1 MGIVFKQTSW
11 NIVTITVAILIGGIN
26 TLYFYPE
33 FLREQYY
40 GLVVFLLATSNLL
53 QPLMSFGAQ
62 HTIIKFFS
70 SFKNVKEKDEF
81 LSSIIFLPL
90 FFILPVCFLVVQ
102 FHDLIAEFLS
112 VKNPIIK
119 SYVWVIFLVSFA
131 TSYFEV
137 FYAWS
142 RVQFKSIFG
151 NILKEIYPRIAV
163 FILLF
168 LVSIDILTKENF
180 VWWLTGLYYI
190 RLIIMIIYSLFLY
203 TPKFSVKI
211 PNNFKEI
218 LSYSIYIL
226 LAGSAASFL
235 IDIDKYM
242 IPQKQAISQTAYYA
256 VAVFIAT
263 VVEIPGRAM
272 FQIINPLVARS
283 LNENNINEL
292 NDLYTKSSIN
302 LLIIA
307 GLFFL
312 VININIVPF
321 YNLMSS
327 SSYGDAIWVVLMIS
341 LSKLIL
347 MSFGCGP
354 AILAT
359 SKFYKITLP
368 FSIFM
373 AVSVYFL
380 NDILIDIYSINGAA
394 LSTLIVV
401 IFFTFFKI
409 LYIKFKLDI
418 IPYSIHTI
426 KVLAIILFTFFIF
439 VGIDNDGRLF
449 YFLFSDLE
457 FEFSN
462 VLEIIFNSVLVS
474 SLYLYIVYKSKSS
487 KSVNNFI
494 NKLLRGNFRL

>member
-11 NIVTITVAILIGGIN
+11 NIVTITIAILIGGVN

-272 FQIINPLVARS
+272 FQIINPLVAKA
-283 LNENNINEL
+283 LNEENFVEL
-292 NDLYTKSSIN
+292 KNLYKQSSEN
-302 LLIIA
+302 LLIVC

-312 VININIVPF
+312 LINLNIDSF
-321 YNLMSS
+321 YMLLNNQEYSNASL
-327 SSYGDAIWVVLMIS
+327 VVLIIS
-341 LSKLIL
+341 SAKLIQ

-368 FSIFM
+368 FSIAM

-380 NDILIDIYSINGAA
+380 NDYLIDLYGINGAA
-394 LSTLIVV
+394 ISTFIVLLIFTVLKIIYIRYKVKLQPFNFNSIKIFTSILLIYFFNSYINLELSPLIE
-401 IFFTFFKI
+401 
-409 LYIKFKLDI
+409 I
-418 IPYSIHTI
+418 IIRSI
-426 KVLAIILFTFFIF
+426 IILITYVLIIYFFG
-439 VGIDNDGRLF
+439 V
-449 YFLFSDLE
+449 SKKMKDLL
-457 FEFSN
+457 N
-462 VLEIIFNSVLVS
+462 T
-474 SLYLYIVYKSKSS
+474 
-487 KSVNNFI
+487 NF
-494 NKLLRGNFRL
+494 

>member
-11 NIVTITVAILIGGIN
+11 NIVTITIAILIGGIN

-53 QPLMSFGAQ
+53 QPLMSFGVQ

-190 RLIIMIIYSLFLY
+190 RLIIIIIYSLFLY

-272 FQIINPLVARS
+272 FQIINPLVAKA
-283 LNENNINEL
+283 LNEENFVEL
-292 NDLYTKSSIN
+292 KNLYKQSSEN
-302 LLIIA
+302 LLIVC

-312 VININIVPF
+312 LINLNIDSF
-321 YNLMSS
+321 YMFLNNQEYS
-327 SSYGDAIWVVLMIS
+327 DASLVVLIIS
-341 LSKLIL
+341 SAKLIQ

-368 FSIFM
+368 FSIAM

-380 NDILIDIYSINGAA
+380 NDYLIDLYGINGAA
-394 LSTLIVV
+394 ISTFIVLLIFTVLKIIYIRYKVKLQPFNFNSIKIFTSILLIYFFNSYINLELSPLIE
-401 IFFTFFKI
+401 
-409 LYIKFKLDI
+409 I
-418 IPYSIHTI
+418 IIRSI
-426 KVLAIILFTFFIF
+426 IILIT
-439 VGIDNDGRLF
+439 
-449 YFLFSDLE
+449 Y
-457 FEFSN
+457 
-462 VLEIIFNSVLVS
+462 VLVI
-474 SLYLYIVYKSKSS
+474 YFFGVSK
-487 KSVNNFI
+487 KMKDLLNTNF
-494 NKLLRGNFRL
+494 

>member
-11 NIVTITVAILIGGIN
+11 NIVTISIAILIGGVN

-33 FLREQYY
+33 FLNDNYY

-70 SFKNVKEKDEF
+70 SFNDKKKKDQF

-90 FFILPVCFLVVQ
+90 FFIIPITFIVVQ
-102 FHDLIAEFLS
+102 FHDIIAQFLS
-112 VKNPIIK
+112 VKNPIIE

-137 FYAWS
+137 FYSWS

-151 NILKEIYPRIAV
+151 NILKEIYPRISV
-163 FILLF
+163 LF
-168 LVSIDILTKENF
+168 LLVLVSFEVLNKENF
-180 VWWLTGLYYI
+180 VWWLTGLYYV
-190 RLIIMIIYSLFLY
+190 RLILMIVYSFYLY
-203 TPKFSVKI
+203 KPVFSITI
-211 PNNFKEI
+211 PDNFKEI
-218 LSYSIYIL
+218 LSYSFYIL

-272 FQIINPLVARS
+272 FQILNPLVAKS
-283 LNENNINEL
+283 LNDQNYSEL
-292 NDLYTKSSIN
+292 KYLYKKSSEN
-302 LLIIA
+302 LLLIS

-312 VININIVPF
+312 LINLNIDSF
-321 YNLMSS
+321 YLLLNNQFYSNASL
-327 SSYGDAIWVVLMIS
+327 VVLIIS
-341 LSKLIL
+341 SAKLIQ

-359 SKFYKITLP
+359 STFYRITLP
-368 FSIFM
+368 FSISM
-373 AVSVYFL
+373 AISVYLL
-380 NDILIDIYSINGAA
+380 NDYLIDLYGINGAA
-394 LSTLIVV
+394 ISTFIVLLI
-401 IFFTFFKI
+401 FTIIKI
-409 LYIKFKLDI
+409 LYLVFKIKIQPYSLNSLKILFSIFIVYLINYFINIDYNPLLDI
-418 IPYSIHTI
+418 
-426 KVLAIILFTFFIF
+426 FIRS
-439 VGIDNDGRLF
+439 VGII
-449 YFLFSDLE
+449 
-457 FEFSN
+457 
-462 VLEIIFNSVLVS
+462 V
-474 SLYLYIVYKSKSS
+474 LYLIMIYLFGISQKIK
-487 KSVNNFI
+487 NLI
-494 NKLLRGNFRL
+494 NLKF

>member
-70 SFKNVKEKDEF
+70 SFKNIKEKDEF

-272 FQIINPLVARS
+272 FQIINPLVAKA
-283 LNENNINEL
+283 LNEENFIEL
-292 NDLYTKSSIN
+292 KNLYSQSSEN
-302 LLIIA
+302 LLIVC

-312 VININIVPF
+312 LINLNIDSF
-321 YNLMSS
+321 YMLLNNQEYSNASL
-327 SSYGDAIWVVLMIS
+327 VVLIIS
-341 LSKLIL
+341 SAKLIQ

-368 FSIFM
+368 FSIAM

-380 NDILIDIYSINGAA
+380 NDYLIDLYGINGAA
-394 LSTLIVV
+394 ISTFIVLLIFTVLKIIYIRYKVKLQPFNFNSIKIFTSILLIYFFNSYINLELSPLIE
-401 IFFTFFKI
+401 
-409 LYIKFKLDI
+409 I
-418 IPYSIHTI
+418 IIRSI
-426 KVLAIILFTFFIF
+426 IILITYVLIIYFFG
-439 VGIDNDGRLF
+439 V
-449 YFLFSDLE
+449 SKKMKDLL
-457 FEFSN
+457 N
-462 VLEIIFNSVLVS
+462 T
-474 SLYLYIVYKSKSS
+474 
-487 KSVNNFI
+487 NF
-494 NKLLRGNFRL
+494 

>member
-70 SFKNVKEKDEF
+70 SFKNIKEKDEF

-272 FQIINPLVARS
+272 FQIINPLVAKA
-283 LNENNINEL
+283 LNEENFIEL
-292 NDLYTKSSIN
+292 KNLYSQSSEN
-302 LLIIA
+302 LLIVC

-312 VININIVPF
+312 LINLNIDSF
-321 YNLMSS
+321 YMLLNNQEYSNASL
-327 SSYGDAIWVVLMIS
+327 VVLIIS
-341 LSKLIL
+341 SAKLIQ

-368 FSIFM
+368 FSIAM

-380 NDILIDIYSINGAA
+380 NDYLIDLYGINGAA
-394 LSTLIVV
+394 ISTFIVLLIFTVLKIIYIRYKVKLQPFNFNSIKIFTSILLIYFFNSYINLELSPLIE
-401 IFFTFFKI
+401 
-409 LYIKFKLDI
+409 I
-418 IPYSIHTI
+418 IIRSI
-426 KVLAIILFTFFIF
+426 IILITYLLIIYFFG
-439 VGIDNDGRLF
+439 V
-449 YFLFSDLE
+449 SKKMKDLL
-457 FEFSN
+457 N
-462 VLEIIFNSVLVS
+462 T
-474 SLYLYIVYKSKSS
+474 
-487 KSVNNFI
+487 NF
-494 NKLLRGNFRL
+494 

>member
-70 SFKNVKEKDEF
+70 SFKNIKEKDEF

-218 LSYSIYIL
+218 LSYSIYIS

-272 FQIINPLVARS
+272 FQIINPLVAKA
-283 LNENNINEL
+283 LNEENFIEL
-292 NDLYTKSSIN
+292 KNLYSQSSEN
-302 LLIIA
+302 LLIVC

-312 VININIVPF
+312 LINLNIDSF
-321 YNLMSS
+321 YMLLNNQEYSNASL
-327 SSYGDAIWVVLMIS
+327 VVLIIS
-341 LSKLIL
+341 SAKLIQ

-368 FSIFM
+368 FSIAM

-380 NDILIDIYSINGAA
+380 NDYLIDLYGINGAA
-394 LSTLIVV
+394 ISTFIVLLIFTVLKIIYIRYKVKLQPFNFNSIKIFISILLIYFFNSYINLELSPLIE
-401 IFFTFFKI
+401 
-409 LYIKFKLDI
+409 I
-418 IPYSIHTI
+418 IIRSI
-426 KVLAIILFTFFIF
+426 IILITYVLIIYFFG
-439 VGIDNDGRLF
+439 V
-449 YFLFSDLE
+449 SKKMKDLL
-457 FEFSN
+457 N
-462 VLEIIFNSVLVS
+462 T
-474 SLYLYIVYKSKSS
+474 
-487 KSVNNFI
+487 NF
-494 NKLLRGNFRL
+494 

>member
-190 RLIIMIIYSLFLY
+190 RLIIIIIYSLFLY

-272 FQIINPLVARS
+272 FQIINPLVAKA
-283 LNENNINEL
+283 LNEENFIEL
-292 NDLYTKSSIN
+292 KNLYKQSSEN
-302 LLIIA
+302 LLIVC

-312 VININIVPF
+312 LINLNIDSF
-321 YNLMSS
+321 YMLLNNQEYSNASL
-327 SSYGDAIWVVLMIS
+327 VVLIIS
-341 LSKLIL
+341 SAKLIQ

-368 FSIFM
+368 FSIAM

-380 NDILIDIYSINGAA
+380 NDYLIDLYGINGAA
-394 LSTLIVV
+394 ISTFIVLLIFTMLKIIYIRYKVKLQPFNFNSIKIFTSILLIYFFNSYINLELSPLIE
-401 IFFTFFKI
+401 
-409 LYIKFKLDI
+409 I
-418 IPYSIHTI
+418 IIRSI
-426 KVLAIILFTFFIF
+426 IILIT
-439 VGIDNDGRLF
+439 
-449 YFLFSDLE
+449 Y
-457 FEFSN
+457 
-462 VLEIIFNSVLVS
+462 VLVI
-474 SLYLYIVYKSKSS
+474 YFFGVSK
-487 KSVNNFI
+487 KMKDLLNTNF
-494 NKLLRGNFRL
+494 

>member
-11 NIVTITVAILIGGIN
+11 NIVTITVAILIGGVN

-70 SFKNVKEKDEF
+70 SFKNSKEKDEF

-272 FQIINPLVARS
+272 FQIINPLVAKA
-283 LNENNINEL
+283 LNEENFVEL
-292 NDLYTKSSIN
+292 KNLYKQSSEN
-302 LLIIA
+302 LLIVC

-312 VININIVPF
+312 LINLNIDSF
-321 YNLMSS
+321 YMLLNNQEYS
-327 SSYGDAIWVVLMIS
+327 DASLVVLIIS
-341 LSKLIL
+341 SAKLIQ

-368 FSIFM
+368 FSIAM

-380 NDILIDIYSINGAA
+380 NDYLIDLYGINGAA
-394 LSTLIVV
+394 ISTFIVLLIFTVLKIIYIRYKVKLQPFNFNSIKIFTSILLIYFFNSYINLELSPLIE
-401 IFFTFFKI
+401 
-409 LYIKFKLDI
+409 I
-418 IPYSIHTI
+418 IIRS
-426 KVLAIILFTFFIF
+426 VIILMTYFIIIYFF
-439 VGIDNDGRLF
+439 GL
-449 YFLFSDLE
+449 SKKMKDLL
-457 FEFSN
+457 N
-462 VLEIIFNSVLVS
+462 T
-474 SLYLYIVYKSKSS
+474 
-487 KSVNNFI
+487 NF
-494 NKLLRGNFRL
+494 

>member
-1 MGIVFKQTSW
+1 
-11 NIVTITVAILIGGIN
+11 
-26 TLYFYPE
+26 
-33 FLREQYY
+33 
-40 GLVVFLLATSNLL
+40 
-53 QPLMSFGAQ
+53 MSFGAQ

-70 SFKNVKEKDEF
+70 SFKNSKEKDEF

-190 RLIIMIIYSLFLY
+190 RLIIIIIYSLFLY

-272 FQIINPLVARS
+272 FQIINPLVAKA
-283 LNENNINEL
+283 LNEENFVEL
-292 NDLYTKSSIN
+292 KNLYKQSSEN
-302 LLIIA
+302 LLIVC

-312 VININIVPF
+312 LINLNIDSF
-321 YNLMSS
+321 YMFLNNQEYS
-327 SSYGDAIWVVLMIS
+327 DASLVVLIIS
-341 LSKLIL
+341 SAKLIQ

-368 FSIFM
+368 FSIAM

-380 NDILIDIYSINGAA
+380 NDYLIDLYGINGAA
-394 LSTLIVV
+394 ISTFIVLLIFTVLKIIYIRYKV
-401 IFFTFFKI
+401 KLQPFNFNSIKIFTSILLIYFFNS
-409 LYIKFKLDI
+409 YINLEFSPLIEI
-418 IPYSIHTI
+418 IIRSI
-426 KVLAIILFTFFIF
+426 IILIT
-439 VGIDNDGRLF
+439 
-449 YFLFSDLE
+449 Y
-457 FEFSN
+457 
-462 VLEIIFNSVLVS
+462 VLV
-474 SLYLYIVYKSKSS
+474 IDFFGVSK
-487 KSVNNFI
+487 KMKDLLNTNF
-494 NKLLRGNFRL
+494 

>member
-70 SFKNVKEKDEF
+70 SFKNIKEKDEF

-218 LSYSIYIL
+218 LLYSIYIL

-272 FQIINPLVARS
+272 FQIINPLVAKA
-283 LNENNINEL
+283 LNEENFVEL
-292 NDLYTKSSIN
+292 KNLYKQSSEN
-302 LLIIA
+302 LLIVC

-312 VININIVPF
+312 LINLNIDSF
-321 YNLMSS
+321 YMLFNNQEYS
-327 SSYGDAIWVVLMIS
+327 DASLVVLIIS
-341 LSKLIL
+341 SAKLIQ

-368 FSIFM
+368 FSIAM

-380 NDILIDIYSINGAA
+380 NDYLIDLYGINGAA
-394 LSTLIVV
+394 ISTFIVLLIFTVLKIIYIRYKVKLQPFNFNSIKIFTSILLIYFFNSYINLELSPLIE
-401 IFFTFFKI
+401 
-409 LYIKFKLDI
+409 I
-418 IPYSIHTI
+418 IIRS
-426 KVLAIILFTFFIF
+426 VIILMTYVIIIYFFG
-439 VGIDNDGRLF
+439 V
-449 YFLFSDLE
+449 SKKMKDLL
-457 FEFSN
+457 N
-462 VLEIIFNSVLVS
+462 T
-474 SLYLYIVYKSKSS
+474 
-487 KSVNNFI
+487 NF
-494 NKLLRGNFRL
+494 

>member
-70 SFKNVKEKDEF
+70 SFKNIKEKDEF

-218 LSYSIYIL
+218 LLYSIYIL

-272 FQIINPLVARS
+272 FQIINPLVAKA
-283 LNENNINEL
+283 LNEENFVEL
-292 NDLYTKSSIN
+292 KNLYKQSSEN
-302 LLIIA
+302 LLIVC

-312 VININIVPF
+312 LINLNIDSF
-321 YNLMSS
+321 YMLLNNQEYS
-327 SSYGDAIWVVLMIS
+327 DASLVVLIIS
-341 LSKLIL
+341 SAKLIQ

-368 FSIFM
+368 FSIAM

-380 NDILIDIYSINGAA
+380 NDYLIDLYGINGAA
-394 LSTLIVV
+394 ISTFIVLLIFTVLKIIYIRYKVKLQPFNFNSIKIFTSILLIYFFNSYINLELSPLIE
-401 IFFTFFKI
+401 
-409 LYIKFKLDI
+409 I
-418 IPYSIHTI
+418 IIRSI
-426 KVLAIILFTFFIF
+426 IILMTYVIIIYFFG
-439 VGIDNDGRLF
+439 V
-449 YFLFSDLE
+449 SKKMKDLL
-457 FEFSN
+457 N
-462 VLEIIFNSVLVS
+462 T
-474 SLYLYIVYKSKSS
+474 
-487 KSVNNFI
+487 NF
-494 NKLLRGNFRL
+494 

>member
-70 SFKNVKEKDEF
+70 SFKNINEKDEF

-190 RLIIMIIYSLFLY
+190 RLAIMIIYSLFLY

-272 FQIINPLVARS
+272 FQIINPLVAKA
-283 LNENNINEL
+283 LNEENFVEL
-292 NDLYTKSSIN
+292 KNLYKQSSEN
-302 LLIIA
+302 LLIVC

-312 VININIVPF
+312 LINLNIDSF
-321 YNLMSS
+321 YMLLNNQEYS
-327 SSYGDAIWVVLMIS
+327 DASLVVLIIS
-341 LSKLIL
+341 SAKLIQ

-368 FSIFM
+368 FSIAM

-380 NDILIDIYSINGAA
+380 NDYLIDLYGINGAA
-394 LSTLIVV
+394 ISTFIVLLI
-401 IFFTFFKI
+401 FTVLKI
-409 LYIKFKLDI
+409 IYIRYKVKLQ
-418 IPYSIHTI
+418 PFNFNSI
-426 KVLAIILFTFFIF
+426 KVFTSILLIYFFNSYINLELSPLIEIIIRSIIILIT
-439 VGIDNDGRLF
+439 
-449 YFLFSDLE
+449 Y
-457 FEFSN
+457 
-462 VLEIIFNSVLVS
+462 VLVI
-474 SLYLYIVYKSKSS
+474 YFFGVSK
-487 KSVNNFI
+487 KMKDLLNTNF
-494 NKLLRGNFRL
+494 

>member
-70 SFKNVKEKDEF
+70 SFKNIKEKDEF

-272 FQIINPLVARS
+272 FQIINPLVAKA
-283 LNENNINEL
+283 LNEENFIEL
-292 NDLYTKSSIN
+292 KNLYSQSSEN
-302 LLIIA
+302 LLIVC

-312 VININIVPF
+312 LINLNIDSF
-321 YNLMSS
+321 YMLLNNQEYSNASL
-327 SSYGDAIWVVLMIS
+327 VVLIIS
-341 LSKLIL
+341 SAKLIQ

-368 FSIFM
+368 FSIAM

-380 NDILIDIYSINGAA
+380 NDYLIDLYGINGAA
-394 LSTLIVV
+394 ISTFIVLLI
-401 IFFTFFKI
+401 FTVLKIIYIRYKVKLQPFNFNSIKI
-409 LYIKFKLDI
+409 LSSILLIYFFNSYINLEFSPLIEI
-418 IPYSIHTI
+418 IIRSI
-426 KVLAIILFTFFIF
+426 IILITYLLIIYFFG
-439 VGIDNDGRLF
+439 V
-449 YFLFSDLE
+449 SKKMKDLLDAD
-457 FEFSN
+457 F
-462 VLEIIFNSVLVS
+462 
-474 SLYLYIVYKSKSS
+474 
-487 KSVNNFI
+487 
-494 NKLLRGNFRL
+494 

>member
-11 NIVTITVAILIGGIN
+11 NIVTITIAILIGGIN

-70 SFKNVKEKDEF
+70 SFKNINEKDEF

-272 FQIINPLVARS
+272 FQIINPLVAKA
-283 LNENNINEL
+283 LNEENFIEL
-292 NDLYTKSSIN
+292 KNLYSQSSEN
-302 LLIIA
+302 LLIVC

-312 VININIVPF
+312 LINLNIDSF
-321 YNLMSS
+321 YMLLNNQEYS
-327 SSYGDAIWVVLMIS
+327 DASLVVLIIS
-341 LSKLIL
+341 SAKLIQ

-368 FSIFM
+368 FSIAM

-380 NDILIDIYSINGAA
+380 NDYLIDLYGINGAA
-394 LSTLIVV
+394 ISTFIVLLIFTVLKIIYIRYKVKLQPFNFNSIKIFTSILLIYFFNSYINLELSPLIE
-401 IFFTFFKI
+401 
-409 LYIKFKLDI
+409 I
-418 IPYSIHTI
+418 IIRSI
-426 KVLAIILFTFFIF
+426 IILIT
-439 VGIDNDGRLF
+439 
-449 YFLFSDLE
+449 Y
-457 FEFSN
+457 
-462 VLEIIFNSVLVS
+462 VLV
-474 SLYLYIVYKSKSS
+474 INFFGVSK
-487 KSVNNFI
+487 KMKDLLNTNF
-494 NKLLRGNFRL
+494 

>member
-1 MGIVFKQTSW
+1 MGIVVKQTSW
-11 NIVTITVAILIGGIN
+11 NIVTITIAILIGAIN

-33 FLREQYY
+33 FLREEYY

-53 QPLMSFGAQ
+53 QPIMSFGAQ

-70 SFKNVKEKDEF
+70 SFKNKIEKDEF

-90 FFILPVCFLVVQ
+90 IFILPVCFLVVQ
-102 FHDLIAEFLS
+102 FHDLISEFLS
-112 VKNPIIK
+112 VKNPIIE

-137 FYAWS
+137 FYSWS

-151 NILKEIYPRIAV
+151 NILKEIYPRISV

-180 VWWLTGLYYI
+180 VWWLTGLYYV
-190 RLIIMIIYSLFLY
+190 RLIIMIFYSLYLY
-203 TPKFSVKI
+203 TPKFSIKI

-218 LSYSIYIL
+218 LLYSFYIL

-272 FQIINPLVARS
+272 FQIINPLVAKA
-283 LNENNINEL
+283 LNEENFVEL
-292 NDLYTKSSIN
+292 KNLYKQSSEN
-302 LLIIA
+302 LLIVC

-312 VININIVPF
+312 LINLNIDSF
-321 YNLMSS
+321 YMLLNNQEYS
-327 SSYGDAIWVVLMIS
+327 DASLVVLIIS
-341 LSKLIL
+341 SAKLIQ

-368 FSIFM
+368 FSIAM

-380 NDILIDIYSINGAA
+380 NDYLIDLYGINGAA
-394 LSTLIVV
+394 ISTFIVLLIFTVLKIIYIRYKVKLQPFNFNSIKIFTSILLIYFFNSYINLELSPLIE
-401 IFFTFFKI
+401 
-409 LYIKFKLDI
+409 I
-418 IPYSIHTI
+418 IIRS
-426 KVLAIILFTFFIF
+426 VIILMTYVIIIYFFG
-439 VGIDNDGRLF
+439 V
-449 YFLFSDLE
+449 SKKMKDLL
-457 FEFSN
+457 N
-462 VLEIIFNSVLVS
+462 T
-474 SLYLYIVYKSKSS
+474 
-487 KSVNNFI
+487 NF
-494 NKLLRGNFRL
+494 

>member
-11 NIVTITVAILIGGIN
+11 NIVTITIAILIGGIN

-190 RLIIMIIYSLFLY
+190 RLIIIIIYSLFLY

-272 FQIINPLVARS
+272 FQIINPLVAKA
-283 LNENNINEL
+283 LNEENFVEL
-292 NDLYTKSSIN
+292 KNLYKQSSEN
-302 LLIIA
+302 LLIVC

-312 VININIVPF
+312 LINLNIDSF
-321 YNLMSS
+321 YMFLNNQEYS
-327 SSYGDAIWVVLMIS
+327 DASLVVLIIS
-341 LSKLIL
+341 SAKLIQ

-368 FSIFM
+368 FSIAM
-373 AVSVYFL
+373 AVSVYFF
-380 NDILIDIYSINGAA
+380 NDYLIDLYGINGAA
-394 LSTLIVV
+394 ISTFIVLLIFTVLKIIYIRYKVKLQPFNFNSIKIFTSILLIYFFNSYINLELSPLIE
-401 IFFTFFKI
+401 
-409 LYIKFKLDI
+409 I
-418 IPYSIHTI
+418 IIRSI
-426 KVLAIILFTFFIF
+426 IILIT
-439 VGIDNDGRLF
+439 
-449 YFLFSDLE
+449 Y
-457 FEFSN
+457 
-462 VLEIIFNSVLVS
+462 VLVI
-474 SLYLYIVYKSKSS
+474 YFFGVSK
-487 KSVNNFI
+487 KMKDLLNANF
-494 NKLLRGNFRL
+494 

>member
-70 SFKNVKEKDEF
+70 SFKNINEKDEF

-190 RLIIMIIYSLFLY
+190 RLAIMIIYSLFLY

-272 FQIINPLVARS
+272 FQIINPLVAKA
-283 LNENNINEL
+283 LNEENFVEL
-292 NDLYTKSSIN
+292 KNLYKQSSEN
-302 LLIIA
+302 LLIVC

-312 VININIVPF
+312 LINLNIDSF
-321 YNLMSS
+321 YMLLNNQEYS
-327 SSYGDAIWVVLMIS
+327 DASLVVLIIS
-341 LSKLIL
+341 SAKLIQ

-368 FSIFM
+368 FSIAM

-380 NDILIDIYSINGAA
+380 NDYLIDLYGINGAA
-394 LSTLIVV
+394 ISTFIVLLI
-401 IFFTFFKI
+401 FTVLKI
-409 LYIKFKLDI
+409 IYIRYKVKLQ
-418 IPYSIHTI
+418 PFNFNSI
-426 KVLAIILFTFFIF
+426 KVFTSILLIYFFNSYINLELSPLIEIIIRSVIILMTYLLIIYFFG
-439 VGIDNDGRLF
+439 V
-449 YFLFSDLE
+449 SKKMKDLL
-457 FEFSN
+457 N
-462 VLEIIFNSVLVS
+462 T
-474 SLYLYIVYKSKSS
+474 
-487 KSVNNFI
+487 NF
-494 NKLLRGNFRL
+494 

>member
-11 NIVTITVAILIGGIN
+11 NIVTITIAILIGGIN

-70 SFKNVKEKDEF
+70 SFKNINEKDEF

-142 RVQFKSIFG
+142 RVHFKSIFG

-203 TPKFSVKI
+203 TPKFSLKI

-218 LSYSIYIL
+218 LLYSIYIL

-272 FQIINPLVARS
+272 FQIINPLVAKA
-283 LNENNINEL
+283 LNEENFVEL
-292 NDLYTKSSIN
+292 KNLYKQSSEN
-302 LLIIA
+302 LLIVC

-312 VININIVPF
+312 LINLNIDSF
-321 YNLMSS
+321 YMLLNNQEYSNASL
-327 SSYGDAIWVVLMIS
+327 VVLIIS
-341 LSKLIL
+341 SAKLIQ

-368 FSIFM
+368 FSIAM

-380 NDILIDIYSINGAA
+380 NDYLIDLYGINGAA
-394 LSTLIVV
+394 ISTFIVLLIFTVLKIIYIRYKVKLQPFNFNSIKIFTSILLIYFFNSYINLELSPLIE
-401 IFFTFFKI
+401 
-409 LYIKFKLDI
+409 I
-418 IPYSIHTI
+418 IIRSI
-426 KVLAIILFTFFIF
+426 IILIT
-439 VGIDNDGRLF
+439 
-449 YFLFSDLE
+449 Y
-457 FEFSN
+457 
-462 VLEIIFNSVLVS
+462 VLVI
-474 SLYLYIVYKSKSS
+474 YFFGVSK
-487 KSVNNFI
+487 KMKDLLNANF
-494 NKLLRGNFRL
+494 

>member
-11 NIVTITVAILIGGIN
+11 NIVTISIAILIGGVN

-33 FLREQYY
+33 FLKDEYY

-70 SFKNVKEKDEF
+70 SFNDEKKKDQF

-90 FFILPVCFLVVQ
+90 FFIIPITFIVVQ
-102 FHDLIAEFLS
+102 FHDIIAQFLS
-112 VKNPIIK
+112 VKNPIIE

-137 FYAWS
+137 FYSWS

-151 NILKEIYPRIAV
+151 NILKEIYPRISV
-163 FILLF
+163 LF
-168 LVSIDILTKENF
+168 LLILVSFEVLNKENF
-180 VWWLTGLYYI
+180 VWWLTGLYYV
-190 RLIIMIIYSLFLY
+190 RLILMIVYSFYLY
-203 TPKFSVKI
+203 KPVFSITI
-211 PNNFKEI
+211 PDNFKEI
-218 LSYSIYIL
+218 LSYSFYIL

-272 FQIINPLVARS
+272 FQILNPLVAKS
-283 LNENNINEL
+283 LNDQNYSEL
-292 NDLYTKSSIN
+292 KYLYEKSSEN
-302 LLIIA
+302 LLLIS

-312 VININIVPF
+312 LINLNIDSF
-321 YNLMSS
+321 YLLLNNQFYSNASL
-327 SSYGDAIWVVLMIS
+327 VVLIIS
-341 LSKLIL
+341 SAKLIQ

-359 SKFYKITLP
+359 STFYRITLP
-368 FSIFM
+368 FSISM
-373 AVSVYFL
+373 AISVYLL
-380 NDILIDIYSINGAA
+380 NDYLIDLYGINGAA
-394 LSTLIVV
+394 ISTFIVLLI
-401 IFFTFFKI
+401 FTILKI
-409 LYIKFKLDI
+409 LYIVFKIKIQPYSLNSLKILFSIFIVYLINYFINLDYSPLLDI
-418 IPYSIHTI
+418 
-426 KVLAIILFTFFIF
+426 FIRS
-439 VGIDNDGRLF
+439 VGII
-449 YFLFSDLE
+449 
-457 FEFSN
+457 
-462 VLEIIFNSVLVS
+462 V
-474 SLYLYIVYKSKSS
+474 LYLIMIYLFGISQKLK
-487 KSVNNFI
+487 NLI
-494 NKLLRGNFRL
+494 NLKF

>member
-70 SFKNVKEKDEF
+70 SFKNSKEKDEF

-272 FQIINPLVARS
+272 FQIINPLVAKA
-283 LNENNINEL
+283 LNEENFVEL
-292 NDLYTKSSIN
+292 KNLYKQSSEN
-302 LLIIA
+302 LLIVC

-312 VININIVPF
+312 LINLNIDSF
-321 YNLMSS
+321 YMLLNNQDYS
-327 SSYGDAIWVVLMIS
+327 DASLVVLIIS
-341 LSKLIL
+341 SAKLIQ

-368 FSIFM
+368 FSIAM

-380 NDILIDIYSINGAA
+380 NDYLIDLYGINGAA
-394 LSTLIVV
+394 ISTFIVLLIFTVLKIIYIRYKVKLQPFNFNSIKIFTSILLIYFFNSYINLELSPLIE
-401 IFFTFFKI
+401 
-409 LYIKFKLDI
+409 I
-418 IPYSIHTI
+418 IIRS
-426 KVLAIILFTFFIF
+426 VIILMTYFIIIYFF
-439 VGIDNDGRLF
+439 GL
-449 YFLFSDLE
+449 SKKMKDLL
-457 FEFSN
+457 N
-462 VLEIIFNSVLVS
+462 T
-474 SLYLYIVYKSKSS
+474 
-487 KSVNNFI
+487 NF
-494 NKLLRGNFRL
+494 

>member
-272 FQIINPLVARS
+272 FQIINPLVAKA
-283 LNENNINEL
+283 LNEENFIEL
-292 NDLYTKSSIN
+292 KNLYSQSSEN
-302 LLIIA
+302 LLIVC

-312 VININIVPF
+312 LINLNIDSF
-321 YNLMSS
+321 YMLLNNQEYSNASL
-327 SSYGDAIWVVLMIS
+327 VVLIIS
-341 LSKLIL
+341 SAKLIQ

-368 FSIFM
+368 FSIAM

-380 NDILIDIYSINGAA
+380 NDYLIDLYGINGAA
-394 LSTLIVV
+394 ISTFIVLLIFTVLKIIYIRYKVKLQPFNFNSIKIFTSIVLIYFFNSYINLELSPLIE
-401 IFFTFFKI
+401 
-409 LYIKFKLDI
+409 I
-418 IPYSIHTI
+418 IIRSI
-426 KVLAIILFTFFIF
+426 IILITYVLIIYFFG
-439 VGIDNDGRLF
+439 V
-449 YFLFSDLE
+449 SKKMKDLL
-457 FEFSN
+457 N
-462 VLEIIFNSVLVS
+462 T
-474 SLYLYIVYKSKSS
+474 
-487 KSVNNFI
+487 NF
-494 NKLLRGNFRL
+494 